1 MRTGVAFLVLIILA
15 NLVAAGVM
23 TQLTQLT
30 REIAPWTRDEWWPW
44 AVIALVG
51 IGCAL
56 AFLKGAIGML
66 VSVSGLKGKTS
77 WLK

>member
-23 TQLTQLT
+23 GQLTLIT

-44 AVIALVG
+44 VIIALVG

-56 AFLKGAIGML
+56 AFLKGALAML
-66 VSVSGLKGKTS
+66 ATNTWDKRKSP
-77 WLK
+77 